1 MVTIGSLVRSAA
13 ALAHH
18 PVVGLV
24 NLFPLLFLLRHGDC
38 VAPALE
44 VLQLRTKLPVAV
56 KTRRIEDPLL
66 EGGPHAATGLG
77 FVLASAE
84 TALARK
90 ILDVG
95 KRPIESGG
103 PRLKLAHSGCV
114 DHDAA
119 ARKKDQLPLCGC
131 MPASIIVVP
140 DFPNLE
146 EMGACEVVDQRALS
160 DTG

>member
-44 VLQLRTKLPVAV
+44 VLQLRSKLPVAV
-56 KTRRIEDPLL
+56 KTRRIEGPLR
-66 EGGPHAATGLG
+66 EASTHATSGLG
-77 FVLASAE
+77 FVLGIAG

-90 ILDVG
+90 IPDVG
-95 KRPIESGG
+95 QRPIESGR
-103 PRLKLAHSGCV
+103 PRLKPAHSGCV
-114 DHDAA
+114 
-119 ARKKDQLPLCGC
+119 
-131 MPASIIVVP
+131 
-140 DFPNLE
+140 
-146 EMGACEVVDQRALS
+146 
-160 DTG
+160 